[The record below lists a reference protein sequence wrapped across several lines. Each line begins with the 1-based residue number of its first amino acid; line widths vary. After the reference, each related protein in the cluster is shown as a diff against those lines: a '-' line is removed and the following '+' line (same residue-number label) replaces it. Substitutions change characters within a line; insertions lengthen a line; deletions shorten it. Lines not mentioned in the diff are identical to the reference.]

1 MATVYKKVSAQE
13 VKNRNISQS
22 SETDKTSAS
31 VILST
36 FVTLFKNKHLS

>member
-1 MATVYKKVSAQE
+1 MATLYKKVSTQE

-22 SETDKTSAS
+22 SETDKTSANM
-31 VILST
+31 ILNT